1 MELVASKTDSAA
13 ALPIAG
19 ERPER
24 ADAARNRE
32 RILRAARDLIA
43 QKGVREI
50 TLEQVAKAAGVG
62 RATLFRRF
70 PDRAALL
77 LALLDEHER
86 GLQDAILEGD
96 PPLGPGA
103 GRGRRLMAF
112 AEALFDLTHE
122 HVELLLG
129 SETTAPLARMRT
141 GAYAVWHLHLAGLL
155 RELRPEADPD
165 VLADLILGL
174 YDAELQQFL
183 AEERDATAVRELLLD
198 SVRRLAGVRR

>member
-1 MELVASKTDSAA
+1 VAAKSDRAG
-13 ALPIAG
+13 ALPLAG

-32 RILRAARDLIA
+32 RILEAARDLISR
-43 QKGVREI
+43 KGVREI
-50 TLEQVAKAAGVG
+50 TLEEVAKAARVG

-86 GLQDAILEGD
+86 ELQDAILEGD

-103 GRGRRLMAF
+103 GSRRRLLAF
-112 AEALFDLTHE
+112 AEALFDLTLE
-122 HVELLLG
+122 HLDLLLG
-129 SETTAPLARMRT
+129 SETTAPLARTRT

-155 RELRPEADPD
+155 RELRSDADPD
-165 VLADLILGL
+165 VLADLILVL

-183 AEERDATAVRELLLD
+183 AEERDPTAVRELLLD
-198 SVRRLAGVRR
+198 SVRRVAGVRR

>member
-1 MELVASKTDSAA
+1 MEFVAAKSDTGA
-13 ALPIAG
+13 ALPLAG

-32 RILRAARDLIA
+32 RILAAARDLIA
-43 QKGVREI
+43 RKGVREI

-70 PDRAALL
+70 PDRATLL

-86 GLQDAILEGD
+86 ELQDAILDGD

-103 GRGRRLMAF
+103 APGSRLTSF
-112 AEALFDLTHE
+112 AEALFDLTIE
-122 HVELLLG
+122 HRELLLG
-129 SETTAPLARMRT
+129 LETTAPLARMRT
-141 GAYAVWHLHLAGLL
+141 GAYAVWHLHLVGLL
-155 RELRPEADPD
+155 REIRPDANAD
-165 VLADLILGL
+165 VLADLMLGL

-183 AEERDATAVRELLLD
+183 AEERDPTAVRELLLD